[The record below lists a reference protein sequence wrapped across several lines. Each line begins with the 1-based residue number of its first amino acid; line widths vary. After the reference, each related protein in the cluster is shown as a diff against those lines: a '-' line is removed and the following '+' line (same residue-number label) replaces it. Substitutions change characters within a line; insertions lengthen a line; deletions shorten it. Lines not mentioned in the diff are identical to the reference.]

1 MSKTEPVLDVVNS
14 IRRTQTGLEQRKE
27 SFSALVAL
35 IAWVAALVADNVDSI
50 PVEAGIAG
58 QVIAVVCSVVAVGI
72 ARFTVP
78 ALTEGQAKQLVSRAE
93 TLQAREEAASG
104 AGTLPTYTGVSTA
117 D

>member
-14 IRRTQTGLEQRKE
+14 VLRTQTGLEQRKE

-35 IAWVAALVADNVDSI
+35 IAWVAALVADNVDSV
-50 PVEAGIAG
+50 PAEAGIAG
-58 QVIAVVCSVVAVGI
+58 QVIAILCSMVAVGV

-78 ALTEGQAKQLVSRAE
+78 ALTEGQAKKLVSRAE
-93 TLQAREEAASG
+93 TLQAREQAAG
-104 AGTLPTYTGVSTA
+104 KVATLPTYTGVSTA